1 MPTGGITAGRSPG
14 PMPCWELGQICEP
27 LHGPLWWEGDG
38 EGHVLLLALP
48 DRYHPSSFVYDSI
61 NSFACTTYSILISMT
76 QVQMIRSH

>member
-1 MPTGGITAGRSPG
+1 MEHSPKLT
-14 PMPCWELGQICEP
+14 PCWELGQICEP
-27 LHGPLWWEGDG
+27 LHGPLRWEGDG
-38 EGHVLLLALP
+38 KGHMLLLALP